1 MKGHS
6 VAPLWCHGGTS
17 NTAQGKEQ
25 HAQALA
31 GANAA
36 PSAWAAAC
44 EVAVQLGFPDTS
56 PPEEEGVEP
65 VAAHKGNQDTS
76 ISSSVKI
83 SPAAPEVSARLGFNS
98 LGAFASVNHLHLHI
112 MYADH
117 LGGEDNKHGGG
128 GGIIDDERQQ
138 QQQHEKQV
146 GFPVEHAPVARHLS
160 DSRGVAVDLLAWPVP
175 CFSFS
180 SSAAAGTSS
189 SNGSGDGDRN
199 GQGDSES
206 YRADA
211 AVAAAAGALVEQL
224 ASEQIPYNVLFVPG
238 SRPREGP
245 DGRSSLRVI
254 VFPRQPQE
262 CFDPRLE
269 GFNAAVCEV
278 SGLLVAFSPEAYA
291 NLNHGS
297 VSSALAARVGLPAA
311 ELDRLCLAYKDWE
324 L

>member
-6 VAPLWCHGGTS
+6 VVPLWCHGGTS
-17 NTAQGKEQ
+17 NTAQGKAQ
-25 HAQALA
+25 YAQALA

-44 EVAVQLGFPDTS
+44 EVTVQLGFPNTF
-56 PPEEEGVEP
+56 PPEEAGVEP
-65 VAAHKGNQDTS
+65 VAAHKSNQDTS
-76 ISSSVKI
+76 NGSGIKTT
-83 SPAAPEVSARLGFNS
+83 PAASEVSARLGFNS

-117 LGGEDNKHGGG
+117 LGGEDKYSGGG
-128 GGIIDDERQQ
+128 GDTLTSDSRQQ
-138 QQQHEKQV
+138 QQQEHL
-146 GFPVEHAPVARHLS
+146 GFPVEHAPVARHLRN
-160 DSRGVAVDLLAWPVP
+160 SRGVAVDLLAWPVP

-180 SSAAAGTSS
+180 SSAAAATTS
-189 SNGSGDGDRN
+189 SNGSGDGN
-199 GQGDSES
+199 SG
-206 YRADA
+206 ADA

-224 ASEQIPYNVLFVPG
+224 ATEQVPYNVVFVPG

-262 CFDPRLE
+262 CFDPYVE

-291 NLNHGS
+291 NLNQDS
-297 VSSALAARVGLPAA
+297 VSSALAARAGLPAA
-311 ELDRLCLAYKDWE
+311 ELDRLCLAYE
-324 L
+324 E